1 MAAATNTY
9 VSTSSTTN
17 REDLSPIVYKI
28 NPFATPLL
36 TMAARAKA
44 TNTLHEWSTQDL
56 AAPADNAQ
64 AEGDDSVNKVITP
77 AVRLNNR
84 TQISSKAVGVS
95 GTQQSVTRAG
105 ITNELAEQ
113 VSLASME
120 LKTDIEFSLTNNKV
134 SAASPRKSRG
144 LPGFVVDN
152 VNSGAGYTAAS
163 YTGNTAGT
171 DGTARAFTEAQF
183 KDVLQKVFNAGG
195 VPDFVMMGPA
205 AKQTFSSF
213 SGNSVRQDKGED
225 QKLFAAIDVYVSDF
239 GEIKAVPNRIMRSR
253 DVFVLQKDKLAVAYL
268 RPFQTTPLAKT
279 GDADRR
285 LILAEYCLE
294 ARAPKSC
301 GAVYDIL

>member
-1 MAAATNTY
+1 MATPTNTY
-9 VSTSSTTN
+9 VSTSATTN

-64 AEGDDSVNKVITP
+64 AEGDDYANKAITP
-77 AVRLNNR
+77 AVRLQNR
-84 TQISSKAVGVS
+84 TQIVGKAVGVS

-105 ITNELAEQ
+105 VTNELAEQ

-120 LKTDIEFSLTNNKV
+120 LKTDIEWSLTNNKV
-134 SAASPRKSRG
+134 SASSPRKSRG

-183 KDVLQKVFNAGG
+183 KDVLQKVYNAGG

-213 SGNSVRQDKGED
+213 LGNSTRFDKGED
-225 QKLFAAIDVYVSDF
+225 AKLYAAIDVYVSDF

-268 RPFQTTPLAKT
+268 RPFQTTPLAKS
-279 GDADRR
+279 GDSDRR
-285 LILAEYCLE
+285 LLLAEMCLE
-294 ARAPKSC
+294 VRAPKSC
-301 GAVYDIL
+301 GAIFDIL